1 MVELLTF
8 IHIRLLKQVKVKV
21 ICHPVYVLWRL
32 FRGNV
37 EREVSELIIL
47 AFERIF
53 LDKLISLYIFG
64 IPLEDAIFR
73 DILRG
78 SLNKVHAM
86 FMYLSMNILWII
98 ILVLIHSLMRRIS
111 WINIL
116 NIDFLV
122 DSLSLAFYSN
132 HTQIILRRFL
142 LVKPHIDYSFLI

>member
-64 IPLEDAIFR
+64 IPLEDAVFLE
-73 DILRG
+73 ILRG
-78 SLNKVHAM
+78 RLNKVHAM

-98 ILVLIHSLMRRIS
+98 ILVLIHSLIWRIS

-116 NIDFLV
+116 SLYFLMS
-122 DSLSLAFYSN
+122 SLSYAFDSN
-132 HTQIILRRFL
+132 QTQMILRRFL
-142 LVKPHIDYSFLI
+142 LVKPHID